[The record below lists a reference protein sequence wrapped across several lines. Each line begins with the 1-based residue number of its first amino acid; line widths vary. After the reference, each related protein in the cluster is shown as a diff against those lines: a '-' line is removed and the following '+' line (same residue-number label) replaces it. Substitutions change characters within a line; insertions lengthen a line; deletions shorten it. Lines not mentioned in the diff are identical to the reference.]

1 MFAPVGRVFR
11 VWSHPG
17 YYTYDRSRS
26 RVRKTCVDLRKRAAN
41 PSGACE
47 NATLRYY
54 TPIPRPPD
62 PDSGT
67 TCVRMSQPSVP
78 PGPLPRRTYVRW
90 WGGRLRTH
98 VPNGPEQLFPNEC
111 SHANA
116 CSTLH
121 AKNPYGIR
129 VFAPCLL

>member
-47 NATLRYY
+47 NTTLRYY

-78 PGPLPRRTYVRW
+78 PGPLLRRTYVRW
-90 WGGRLRTH
+90 WGGVVYEHVFGNTCAPMQSHESSCDDWLR
-98 VPNGPEQLFPNEC
+98 E
-111 SHANA
+111 
-116 CSTLH
+116 TLM
-121 AKNPYGIR
+121 G
-129 VFAPCLL
+129 